1 MEVPPPFPPRLPAD
15 GVPLHDRD
23 EDDTVPRRDATHA
36 AAADST
42 VPAAGIAVVVVEDDA
57 IVRDWVRLAFSD
69 SEFRLAGQATSAI
82 ETTALLKRRRPSLLL
97 VDYRLADGTGTDLVR
112 ELRAGGES
120 TPVLLMTAK
129 PTEGFNELARET
141 GAQGS
146 VLKTGSRDEL
156 LTALRAVLNHE
167 AAFDSRHPKRSHD
180 RPPLSARE
188 RQVLRLIA
196 GGATNREIAREL
208 GIGNETIKTIC
219 ARAYVKLGARR
230 RAEAIAAAQERGLL

>member
-1 MEVPPPFPPRLPAD
+1 MHYRA
-15 GVPLHDRD
+15 
-23 EDDTVPRRDATHA
+23 EDDPVPACEATRA
-36 AAADST
+36 AAGADDRT
-42 VPAAGIAVVVVEDDA
+42 VPAAEIAVTVVEDDA

-82 ETTALLKRRRPSLLL
+82 EAVTVVGRRRPDLLL
-97 VDYRLADGTGTDLVR
+97 VDYRLADGSGADLVR
-112 ELRAGGES
+112 ELRAGGDS
-120 TPVLLMTAK
+120 TPILLMTAK
-129 PTEGFNELARET
+129 PTEGFNELAREA

-156 LTALRAVLNHE
+156 LTALRAALNHE
-167 AAFDSRHPKRSHD
+167 AAFDSRHPKRSQD

-196 GGATNREIAREL
+196 RGATNWEIAHEL
-208 GIGNETIKTIC
+208 EIGAETVKTIC
-219 ARAYVKLGARR
+219 ARAYAKLGARR